1 MFDMEN
7 NVDIAKD
14 IAEKI
19 SDLRKH
25 EDCKISLKEDLKKLE
40 EKIVSIKS
48 QIDFCENA
56 QRNIKYKIN
65 QYLDDETNKNQTK
78 KINLLK

>member
-25 EDCKISLKEDLKKLE
+25 EDLKFL
-40 EKIVSIKS
+40 
-48 QIDFCENA
+48 
-56 QRNIKYKIN
+56 
-65 QYLDDETNKNQTK
+65 
-78 KINLLK
+78 